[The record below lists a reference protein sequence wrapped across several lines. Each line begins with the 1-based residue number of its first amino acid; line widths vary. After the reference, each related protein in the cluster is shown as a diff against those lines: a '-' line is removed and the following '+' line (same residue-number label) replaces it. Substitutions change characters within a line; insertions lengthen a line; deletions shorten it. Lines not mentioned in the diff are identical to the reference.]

1 MHSLPKLCLLYIAIQ
16 YYIYIKPP
24 GLDRTLPTHYYD
36 NFGKHHLNTINEIIT
51 SIYSL
56 IGTSRVAMKTNTP
69 LLPVTRN
76 AAVRRNHPVCLKRSW
91 CISSKA
97 SRVILL
103 WNFAV
108 LLAYKMFFDIN
119 AYMQVNS
126 ESWVPIILDGIISFV
141 VIFSPIA
148 GLLTDVKFSRF
159 RVVMCTSYI
168 FIAKIFIILVLLVV
182 LAFLLRYATLGL
194 SIRLTRTKILAVVAG
209 CILLLMITVYMVF
222 IVNGIQ
228 LGMDQLHDSSTEDSI
243 LYIHWYVWIYYTCSL
258 ITETSWNLLF
268 YDSYHFN
275 YIVDTFRTTGYSL
288 TCLQLFMCLILIAI
302 SLRIVHYKKVW
313 FLFEPAGV
321 NPYKLV
327 YRVVKFA
334 YQHKVPL
341 RRSAFT
347 YCDEESQTRLDVGK
361 HKYGGPFTT
370 KQVEDVKAFW
380 GILKVLI
387 SIGPAFLLQTVM
399 QSLLPLFA
407 KHGNK
412 VFIMNSKIDN
422 HREVHPEGSTQ
433 YILISNG
440 LLSPLLVVVCIPLYL
455 CCIRPH
461 IKYYIPRIMKRIQL
475 AIVVMILSIAGAFV
489 MDIVVHVRAT
499 AHANCI
505 FWGYTY
511 GIDNINSTDYSASPL
526 YQNVYFF
533 TTQHVLSALADML
546 FDIAV
551 LEFICSQS
559 PYSMK
564 GLLLGIF
571 FSIRSLFQGIAI
583 ISILPFGT
591 VIQWNIKT
599 LSCGSA
605 FYTMHIVMGLLEF
618 ILFTCVSKRY
628 KYRDMNEPSN
638 EYRYAE
644 EYYSNIQ

>member
-1 MHSLPKLCLLYIAIQ
+1 M
-16 YYIYIKPP
+16 
-24 GLDRTLPTHYYD
+24 
-36 NFGKHHLNTINEIIT
+36 
-51 SIYSL
+51 
-56 IGTSRVAMKTNTP
+56 
-69 LLPVTRN
+69 
-76 AAVRRNHPVCLKRSW
+76 
-91 CISSKA
+91 
-97 SRVILL
+97 
-103 WNFAV
+103 
-108 LLAYKMFFDIN
+108 LLAYKWFYDIN

-126 ESWVPIILDGIISFV
+126 ESWVPIILGSIVSYL
-141 VIFSPIA
+141 VIFSPVA

-159 RVVMCTSYI
+159 RVVFCTSYI
-168 FIAKIFIILVLLVV
+168 LIAKIFIFLMLLVV
-182 LAFLLRYATLGL
+182 LAFLLSYSTISL
-194 SIRLTRTKILAVVAG
+194 SIRLTHTIILAAIAG
-209 CILLLMITVYMVF
+209 CILLLMITVYIVF

-228 LGMDQLHDSSTEDSI
+228 FGMDQLHASPTEDSI

-268 YDSYHFN
+268 YDSYTFN
-275 YIVDTFRTTGYSL
+275 YIEDTFRTTGYSL
-288 TCLQLFMCLILIAI
+288 TCLQLFTSLILIAI

-399 QSLLPLFA
+399 QSFLPLFA

-412 VFIMNSKIDN
+412 VIFKTNIVNS
-422 HREVHPEGSTQ
+422 HEVHPEGSAQ

-440 LLSPLLVVVCIPLYL
+440 LLSPLLVVICIPLYL

-489 MDIVVHVRAT
+489 MDIVVHMRAT
-499 AHANCI
+499 AHANCV
-505 FWGYTY
+505 FGYSH
-511 GIDNINSTDYSASPL
+511 GIEHINSTDFSASPL

-571 FSIRSLFQGIAI
+571 FSIRSLFQGIAV

-628 KYRDMNEPSN
+628 KYREVNEPSN